1 MSDGNPTVP
10 ERLSALEAKT
20 DRVLEEVSGLRSG
33 LAEFGR
39 AVGKHETNIERHETE
54 LRIVRLV
61 GLWIFAPL
69 FGAVGLG
76 AVFAIFFTMLR

>member
-20 DRVLEEVSGLRSG
+20 DRVLEEISGLRSG

-39 AVGKHETNIERHETE
+39 TVGKHETSIERHETE

-61 GLWIFAPL
+61 GLWVFAPL

-76 AVFAIFFTMLR
+76 AVFAIFFTLLR

>member
-20 DRVLEEVSGLRSG
+20 DRVLEELSGLKLGVAELGRG
-33 LAEFGR
+33 L
-39 AVGKHETNIERHETE
+39 GKHGKDIERHETE
-54 LRIVRLV
+54 LRIVRIV

-76 AVFAIFFTMLR
+76 AVFAIFFTLLR